1 MSWITLSLRKQDLK
15 LQANDY
21 ELQDLSLG
29 REERTIQRNMAYQK
43 AVIEAQEAADLQKI
57 KEDYKKVKSQRP
69 TKATIGNYI
78 YYFKTQEQYEKYISE
93 RSNESA
99 APKSSYTYGKKKL
112 TDDGKEKNSAE
123 TKYQEA
129 YDNWKNNVYET
140 AKETYQ
146 EQSTYI
152 KDMADDDKED
162 IEQEATE
169 KQSQIQEERTI
180 VETQLQ
186 DINQE
191 LSAVSEQINAD
202 SQTSAIKF
210 SYLNKVYILSC

>member
-15 LQANDY
+15 LQANDL
-21 ELQDLSLG
+21 ELQDISLG
-29 REERTIQRNMAYQK
+29 REERSIQRNMAYQK
-43 AVIEAQEAADLQKI
+43 AVVEAEESAELHKI
-57 KEDYKKVKSQRP
+57 KEDYKNAKNQRP
-69 TKATIGNYI
+69 TKATIDGRV
-78 YYFKTQEQYEKYISE
+78 YYFKTKSNYEKYLS
-93 RSNESA
+93 
-99 APKSSYTYGKKKL
+99 GGKL
-112 TDDGKEKNSAE
+112 TKYSFGSKKVGEEDNDDSKKF
-123 TKYQEA
+123 QEY
-129 YDNWKNNVYET
+129 YDEWKDNLYES

-202 SQTSAIKF
+202 IQTSAIKF
-210 SYLNKVYILSC
+210 S

>member
-15 LQANDY
+15 LQANDL
-21 ELQDLSLG
+21 ELQDISLG

-43 AVIEAQEAADLQKI
+43 AVVEAEESAELHKI
-57 KEDYKKVKSQRP
+57 KEDYKNAKSQRP
-69 TKATIGNYI
+69 TKATIDGKI
-78 YYFKTQEQYEKYISE
+78 YYFKTKSDYEKYLSGGKLSE
-93 RSNESA
+93 YSFGNKEVDADDNDASKKFQEYYDEWKDNTYES
-99 APKSSYTYGKKKL
+99 
-112 TDDGKEKNSAE
+112 
-123 TKYQEA
+123 
-129 YDNWKNNVYET
+129 

-146 EQSTYI
+146 EQSSYI
-152 KDMADDDKED
+152 KDMTDDDKED

-202 SQTSAIKF
+202 IQTGAIKF
-210 SYLNKVYILSC
+210 Q

>member
-15 LQANDY
+15 TQSNEL
-21 ELQDLSLG
+21 ELQDISLG
-29 REERTIQRNMAYQK
+29 RQERTIQRDMAYQK

-57 KEDYKKVKSQRP
+57 KADYKKVKSQRP
-69 TKATIGNYI
+69 TKATIDGKI
-78 YYFKTQEQYEKYISE
+78 YYFKTQEKYEDYCSD
-93 RSNESA
+93 
-99 APKSSYTYGKKKL
+99 KKKSKL
-112 TDDGKEKNSAE
+112 SNKKYTFGSKKLDDDGKEKNKAE
-123 TKYQEA
+123 TAYEEA
-129 YDNWKNNVYET
+129 YDNWKNNIYET

-169 KQSQIQEERTI
+169 KQSQVQEERTI
-180 VETQLQ
+180 IETQLQ

-191 LSAVSEQINAD
+191 LSAVGEQISAD
-202 SQTSAIKF
+202 IQTGAIKF
-210 SYLNKVYILSC
+210 Q

>member
-21 ELQDLSLG
+21 ELQDISLG

-69 TKATIGNYI
+69 TKATVGNKI
-78 YYFKTQEQYEKYISE
+78 YYFKSQEKY
-93 RSNESA
+93 ESYC
-99 APKSSYTYGKKKL
+99 SDKKKSKL
-112 TDDGKEKNSAE
+112 SDKENSYVYGSKKIDDDGKEKNSAE

-129 YDNWKNNVYET
+129 YDNWKNNVYES

-202 SQTSAIKF
+202 IQTSAIKF
-210 SYLNKVYILSC
+210 Q

>member
-15 LQANDY
+15 LQANDL
-21 ELQDLSLG
+21 ELQDISLG

-78 YYFKTQEQYEKYISE
+78 YYFKTQEQYEKYVSE
-93 RSNESA
+93 RSSDTA

-112 TDDGKEKNSAE
+112 DDDGKEKNTAE

-129 YDNWKNNVYET
+129 YDNWKNNVYES

-169 KQSQIQEERTI
+169 KQSQVQEERTI
-180 VETQLQ
+180 IEAQLQ

-191 LSAVSEQINAD
+191 LSAVSEQISAD
-202 SQTSAIKF
+202 IQTGAIKF
-210 SYLNKVYILSC
+210 Q

>member
-15 LQANDY
+15 LQANDL
-21 ELQDLSLG
+21 ELQDISLG

-43 AVIEAQEAADLQKI
+43 AVVEAEESAQLHNVKEEYKRI
-57 KEDYKKVKSQRP
+57 KEQRP
-69 TKATIGNYI
+69 TQATIGNEI
-78 YYFKTQEQYEKYISE
+78 YYFKTKSDYEKYLSE
-93 RSNESA
+93 RKKDSETPKGKYIYGHKGIEADDNKASKTFQTKYDEWKERTYESA
-99 APKSSYTYGKKKL
+99 
-112 TDDGKEKNSAE
+112 KE
-123 TKYQEA
+123 
-129 YDNWKNNVYET
+129 V
-140 AKETYQ
+140 YQ

-191 LSAVSEQINAD
+191 LSAVGEQISAD
-202 SQTSAIKF
+202 IQTGALK
-210 SYLNKVYILSC
+210 LGN